1 MRHDAFKVFIIDHIC
16 TSTAV
21 IWRRQKRFS
30 SQQTPTSQNTTPQN
44 CSNYNQTG
52 ETTCNNV
59 AHPSLADTTNS
70 MGEHPL
76 TSPTTDGVG
85 ADGHVYYNP
94 NFSNTS
100 VRGPRGGGGRDA
112 STTVSG
118 SQCQISID
126 GKPFFLIPANEDAA
140 AAVQVC
146 SLILIQSFSYPNLRI

>member
-1 MRHDAFKVFIIDHIC
+1 M
-16 TSTAV
+16 
-21 IWRRQKRFS
+21 IWRRQKRFR
-30 SQQTPTSQNTTPQN
+30 SQQTPTSPTTTPQN

-59 AHPSLADTTNS
+59 AHPPLGDTTNR
-70 MGEHPL
+70 MREHPL
-76 TSPTTDGVG
+76 KSPTTDGVG

-112 STTVSG
+112 ATTVSG

-146 SLILIQSFSYPNLRI
+146 SLILIQSFSYPNSRI